1 MTYKT
6 NETAERQNAI
16 NWFEIPCADL
26 DRATA
31 FYETLLDTKLVRD
44 AMEDGAMFD
53 HTDGRGIGGTLVKRT
68 FRKPA
73 AGGPMVYLNCNGN
86 LDEVLARVRPAGG
99 LVLQPK
105 TAVPGGHG
113 HFACLRDS
121 EGNHIG
127 LHSY

>member
-1 MTYKT
+1 MNDTMTI
-6 NETAERQNAI
+6 RPSAI

-26 DRATA
+26 DRAMT
-31 FYETLLDTKLVRD
+31 FYETLLATKLTRHD
-44 AMEDGAMFD
+44 MDGEAAVFS
-53 HTDGRGIGGTLVKRT
+53 HTDGIGVGGTLVKRT
-68 FRKPA
+68 FRKPS

-86 LDEVLARVRPAGG
+86 LDEVLGRVRAAGG

-105 TAVPGGHG
+105 TAVPGGYG